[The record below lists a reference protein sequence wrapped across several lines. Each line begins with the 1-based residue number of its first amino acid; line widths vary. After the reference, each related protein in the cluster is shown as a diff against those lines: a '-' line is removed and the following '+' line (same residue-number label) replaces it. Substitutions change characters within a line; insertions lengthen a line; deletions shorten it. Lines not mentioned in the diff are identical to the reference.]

1 MAQLAKAQGHAGPT
15 SFADYAGVR
24 NTRAGARIFGADW
37 ASAPPVPGV
46 AGRPATD
53 AERVDYQRRLEPF
66 QAAPYGHTDA
76 NGRVLNGMAR
86 TKMPTKDKTTASA
99 LDSTGKWNAKPARSC
114 KRVGLQAAPFGE
126 GRNLRDSHRGRV
138 TTKQLE
144 YRAPSVDALS
154 NPGRRLRQHGN
165 AGLEALAPARAASE
179 EPVRSRSQIADERA
193 KLERRQ
199 SRMQW
204 SDSERQAEPFKARPM
219 PDFSRGD
226 DVAREVLP
234 GGRRGLRR
242 ANAYLGEQESA
253 AHKSEI
259 AIKRHRE
266 KILQEEMQLLQDRR
280 AASPGLQQQALRKA
294 RVHASRARRGESEL
308 EGDELDK
315 FITKRGCALE
325 GPPRRRVQD
334 DEVKSTGVDYRA
346 HKHKFSYIGT
356 TEFDKLDEDKRFI
369 ELVAEQQEYKE
380 RHHALPPAPLS
391 HRQGARRQNHQLSQS
406 EFQEEADADW
416 PRGPVPRDTAG
427 GLTQAELDRLVAT
440 ERGVTVGQ
448 DTELSRMER
457 MVQPPTL
464 VSFSSQ

>member
-1 MAQLAKAQGHAGPT
+1 MLAKAQGHAGPT
-15 SFADYAGVR
+15 AFADYAGVR
-24 NTRAGARIFGADW
+24 NTRAGARIFGEDW
-37 ASAPPVPGV
+37 GPAPPVPGV

-86 TKMPTKDKTTASA
+86 AKMPTKNETTASA
-99 LDSTGKWNAKPARSC
+99 LDNSGKWNAKPAKSC
-114 KRVGLQAAPFGE
+114 RRVGLQAAPFGE
-126 GRNLRDSHRGRV
+126 GRNLRDSHHGRV
-138 TTKQLE
+138 TTKQME
-144 YRAPSVDALS
+144 YRAPSLDALS
-154 NPGRRLRQHGN
+154 NPGRRRRHHRH
-165 AGLEALAPARAASE
+165 AGMEALAPARAASE
-179 EPVRSRSQIADERA
+179 PPARSRSEIADTRA
-193 KLERRQ
+193 KLQRQQ
-199 SRMQW
+199 SRMHW
-204 SDSERQAEPFKARPM
+204 KNSERQAEPFKARPM
-219 PDFSRGD
+219 PDFSLGD
-226 DVAREVLP
+226 EVAREMLP

-325 GPPRRRVQD
+325 GPPRRRAQ
-334 DEVKSTGVDYRA
+334 DEVQSTGADYRA

-369 ELVAEQQEYKE
+369 ELRAEQQKNMEQ
-380 RHHALPPAPLS
+380 HDALPSVPISHRHGAPAPS
-391 HRQGARRQNHQLSQS
+391 NT
-406 EFQEEADADW
+406 
-416 PRGPVPRDTAG
+416 VG
-427 GLTQAELDRLVAT
+427 GLTQAELERLEAT
-440 ERGVTVGQ
+440 ERGAKIDQ
-448 DTELSRMER
+448 DTNLSRMER

-464 VSFSSQ
+464 VTFSSS